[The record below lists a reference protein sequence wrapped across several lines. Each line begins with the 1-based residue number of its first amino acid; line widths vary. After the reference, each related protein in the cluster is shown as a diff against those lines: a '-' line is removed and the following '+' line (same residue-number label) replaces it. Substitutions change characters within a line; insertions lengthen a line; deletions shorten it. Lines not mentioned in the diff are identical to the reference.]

1 MYMETKE
8 ITLLEKQVM
17 PLVAQAES
25 TEIKSAEDM
34 KTATTVLSDLNRYI
48 DTLVAKREEIT
59 APLNLALKNA
69 RAMFDPI
76 EKPAKAAKDELR
88 SKIAEY
94 QTEQMRIAEEEEE
107 KIAARVKAGKGNLS
121 AETAIKKM
129 EGIERPDRKV
139 ETESGSL
146 NFRPTKKLKITDALL
161 IPRHY
166 LVVDEK
172 LLLED
177 LKKGVAVYGATLE
190 TVMVPINYR

>member
-1 MYMETKE
+1 
-8 ITLLEKQVM
+8 M